1 MANSPLVKYP
11 RIVAACCIGLLG
23 VAAAAQSPRET
34 QKIVVDAVPVDVNYR
49 ENTALLR
56 DVVITQGDMRIE
68 AAEARVKGGLDFE
81 NGEWTISGNV
91 RINAEGGKLRAD
103 KAVVSFRNNLISHAT
118 ITGTPAEFEQL
129 RKDGTTSRGR
139 APTIDYQTA
148 SGTVSFRDDAWLSD
162 GCNEITGK
170 QLVYNIK
177 EQSVQGQA
185 GSSTSAGLPSAT
197 PTGGGR
203 VRIVIQPNSKSGG
216 TPCTAPG
223 KKP

>member
-1 MANSPLVKYP
+1 MAV
-11 RIVAACCIGLLG
+11 ACCVGLLG

-49 ENTALLR
+49 ANTALLK

-81 NGEWTISGNV
+81 DGEWTISGNV

-103 KAVVSFRNNLISHAT
+103 KAVISFRNNLISRAT

-129 RKDGTTSRGR
+129 RKDGSTSRGR

-148 SGTVSFRDDAWLSD
+148 SGTVSFRDNAWLSD
-162 GCNEITGK
+162 GCNEITAK
-170 QLVYNIK
+170 ELFYNIK
-177 EQSVQGQA
+177 EQSVQGQPNA
-185 GSSTSAGLPSAT
+185 LPSAT
-197 PTGGGR
+197 PIGGGR
-203 VRIVIQPNSKSGG
+203 VRIVIQPKDQSGG
-216 TPCTAPG
+216 GKPCAAPE

>member
-1 MANSPLVKYP
+1 MANSHHVSHLA
-11 RIVAACCIGLLG
+11 RLAAACCVGLLG

-49 ENTALLR
+49 DNTALLR

-91 RINAEGGKLRAD
+91 RIRAEGGNLSAD
-103 KAVVSFRNNLISHAT
+103 KAVVSFRNNLISRAT

-129 RKDGTTSRGR
+129 RKDGSTSRGR

-148 SGTVSFRDDAWLSD
+148 SGTVSFRDNAWLSD
-162 GCNEITGK
+162 GCNEITAK
-170 QLVYNIK
+170 ELFYNIK
-177 EQSVQGQA
+177 EQSVQGQPNA
-185 GSSTSAGLPSAT
+185 LPSAT
-197 PTGGGR
+197 PIGGGR
-203 VRIVIQPNSKSGG
+203 VRIVIQPKDQSGG
-216 TPCTAPG
+216 GKPCAAPV

>member
-1 MANSPLVKYP
+1 MYMANSPPIK
-11 RIVAACCIGLLG
+11 RILAACCIGLLG

-49 ENTALLR
+49 DNTALLR

-185 GSSTSAGLPSAT
+185 ANALPSAT
-197 PTGGGR
+197 PIGGGR

-216 TPCTAPG
+216 TPCAAPG

>member
-1 MANSPLVKYP
+1 MANSPHIK
-11 RIVAACCIGLLG
+11 RIVAACCVGLLG
-23 VAAAAQSPRET
+23 VAAAAQAPRGT

-49 ENTALLR
+49 DNTALLR
-56 DVVITQGDMRIE
+56 DVVITQGDLRIE

-91 RINAEGGKLRAD
+91 RIDAEGGKLRAD
-103 KAVVSFRNNLISHAT
+103 KAVVSFRNNLISRAT

-139 APTIDYQTA
+139 APTIEYQTA

-162 GCNEITGK
+162 GCNEITAR

-177 EQSVQGQA
+177 EQRVQ
-185 GSSTSAGLPSAT
+185 PSAT
-197 PTGGGR
+197 PSATPDGSGR
-203 VRIVIQPNSKSGG
+203 VRFVIQPNSKSGK
-216 TPCTAPG
+216 PCTAPE

>member
-1 MANSPLVKYP
+1 MANSPPVKHL
-11 RIVAACCIGLLG
+11 RILAACCIGLLG

-49 ENTALLR
+49 DNTALLR

-91 RINAEGGKLRAD
+91 RIRAEGGNLSAD
-103 KAVVSFRNNLISHAT
+103 KAVVSFRNNLISRAT

-129 RKDGTTSRGR
+129 RKDGSTSRGR

-148 SGTVSFRDDAWLSD
+148 SGTVSFRDNAWLSD
-162 GCNEITGK
+162 GCNEITAK
-170 QLVYNIK
+170 ELFYNIK
-177 EQSVQGQA
+177 EQSVQGQPNA
-185 GSSTSAGLPSAT
+185 LPSAT
-197 PTGGGR
+197 PIGGGR
-203 VRIVIQPNSKSGG
+203 VRIVIQPKDQSGG
-216 TPCTAPG
+216 GKPCAAPV

>member
-1 MANSPLVKYP
+1 MANSHPVSHLA
-11 RIVAACCIGLLG
+11 RTAAACLVGLLG
-23 VAAAAQSPRET
+23 MAAAAQSPRET

-49 ENTALLR
+49 DNTALLK

-91 RINAEGGKLRAD
+91 RIDAEGGKLRAD
-103 KAVVSFRNNLISHAT
+103 KAVVSFRNNLISRAT

-177 EQSVQGQA
+177 EQSVQGQP
-185 GSSTSAGLPSAT
+185 GSPASGLPSA
-197 PTGGGR
+197 TGGGR
-203 VRIVIQPNSKSGG
+203 VRIVIQPNSQSGK
-216 TPCTAPG
+216 PCTTT

>member
-1 MANSPLVKYP
+1 MANSHPVK
-11 RIVAACCIGLLG
+11 RFARTTTACLAGLLG

-49 ENTALLR
+49 DNTALLR

-68 AAEARVKGGLDFE
+68 AAEARVKGGLDFV

-103 KAVVSFRNNLISHAT
+103 KAVVSFRNNLISRAT
-118 ITGTPAEFEQL
+118 ITGTPAEFEQM
-129 RKDGTTSRGR
+129 RKDSTTYKGR

-148 SGTVSFRDDAWLSD
+148 SGTVSFRDNAWLSD

-177 EQSVQGQA
+177 EQRVQGQPN
-185 GSSTSAGLPSAT
+185 GLPSAT

-203 VRIVIQPNSKSGG
+203 VRFVIQPNAKSGDK
-216 TPCTAPG
+216 PCTSPE

>member
-1 MANSPLVKYP
+1 MANFLPASRFT
-11 RIVAACCIGLLG
+11 RIAAACCAGLLG

-49 ENTALLR
+49 DNTALLR

-68 AAEARVKGGLDFE
+68 AAEAHVKGGLDFK

-91 RINAEGGKLRAD
+91 RINAEGGNLRAD
-103 KAVVSFRNNLISHAT
+103 KAVVSFRDNLISHAT

-129 RKDGTTSRGR
+129 RKDGSMSRGH

-148 SGTVSFRDDAWLSD
+148 SGTVSFLDEAWLSD

-170 QLVYNIK
+170 GLVYNIK
-177 EQSVQGQA
+177 EQSVG
-185 GSSTSAGLPSAT
+185 GLPAALRSAT
-197 PTGGGR
+197 PGANGR
-203 VRIVIQPNSKSGG
+203 VRFVIQPQSQAGK
-216 TPCTAPG
+216 PCAAPG

>member
-1 MANSPLVKYP
+1 MANSPPVK
-11 RIVAACCIGLLG
+11 RILAACCIGLLG

-49 ENTALLR
+49 DNTALLR

-185 GSSTSAGLPSAT
+185 ANALPSAT
-197 PTGGGR
+197 PIGGGR

>member
-1 MANSPLVKYP
+1 V
-11 RIVAACCIGLLG
+11 VAACCIGLLG

-49 ENTALLR
+49 DNTALLR

-91 RINAEGGKLRAD
+91 RIDAEGGKLRAD
-103 KAVVSFRNNLISHAT
+103 KAVVSFRNNLISRAT

-148 SGTVSFRDDAWLSD
+148 SGTVSFRDNAWLSD
-162 GCNEITGK
+162 GCNEITAK
-170 QLVYNIK
+170 ELFYNIK
-177 EQSVQGQA
+177 EQSVQGQPNA
-185 GSSTSAGLPSAT
+185 APSAT
-197 PTGGGR
+197 PIGGGR
-203 VRIVIQPNSKSGG
+203 VRIVIQPKDQTGG
-216 TPCTAPG
+216 KPCAAPG

>member
-1 MANSPLVKYP
+1 MANSPLVDYR
-11 RIVAACCIGLLG
+11 RIAAACCIGLLG

-49 ENTALLR
+49 DNTALLR

-103 KAVVSFRNNLISHAT
+103 KAVVSFRNNLISHAV
-118 ITGTPAEFEQL
+118 ITGKPAEFEQV

-139 APTIDYQTA
+139 APTIDYQTE
-148 SGTVSFRDDAWLSD
+148 SGTVSFRDDAWLLD
-162 GCNEITGK
+162 GCNEITAK

-177 EQSVQGQA
+177 EQRVQPQPN
-185 GSSTSAGLPSAT
+185 SLPSAT

-203 VRIVIQPNSKSGG
+203 VRIVIQPNSKTGK
-216 TPCTAPG
+216 PCTAPG
-223 KKP
+223 TKP